1 VVWRAGD
8 HRLQGEE
15 EGSGLKKMRSDI
27 NLEQFQK
34 RSDIASL
41 GVVAAHVTFV
51 LAPIYLAAAIGP
63 SILLVLLW
71 LCFGLTAQGLLNLM
85 HECAHYHVFRKR
97 WGSDLLGQWVLAPLL
112 VADFDNYR
120 QLHWAHHR
128 NLGATAD
135 PKYSYKVDIRGWRTP
150 LFLLRC
156 LIGFEAIKKFLYQ
169 NRERARKDLSP
180 SHFWIVRLIVFH
192 GVLLASLFAIAWR
205 FAPHDAGSAILRIAI
220 SYAFVY
226 IYGLVSLTLFAA
238 TLRAIAEHQNG
249 ADDPE
254 VSGEAVLRNLTCG
267 PVGRL
272 IFGCY
277 GFAEHATHHL
287 NPALPGYHLR
297 NATSELAIQSPWL
310 KPQVSYTDVLLDRL
324 RAN

>member
-1 VVWRAGD
+1 
-8 HRLQGEE
+8 
-15 EGSGLKKMRSDI
+15 MRSDI

-41 GVVAAHVTFV
+41 GVVAVHITFV

-63 SILLVLLW
+63 SVLLVLLW
-71 LCFGLTAQGLLNLM
+71 LWFGLTAQGLLNLM
-85 HECAHYHVFRKR
+85 HECAHYHVFKKR
-97 WGSDLLGQWVLAPLL
+97 WGSNLLGRWVLAPLA

-128 NLGATAD
+128 NLGAADD
-135 PKYSYKVDIRGWRTP
+135 PKYSYKIDIRGWRTP
-150 LFLLRC
+150 SVLFRC
-156 LIGFEAIKKFLYQ
+156 LLGLEAMKKFFYQ
-169 NRERARKDLSP
+169 NQERSGKDLAA

-192 GVLLASLFAIAWR
+192 GLLLASLCATARWFG
-205 FAPHDAGSAILRIAI
+205 PHDAGSVMLRMAI

-249 ADDPE
+249 TDHPE
-254 VSGEAVLRNLTCG
+254 VSGQAVLRNLICG
-267 PVGRL
+267 PAGRL

-277 GFAEHATHHL
+277 GFAEHATHHF
-287 NPALPGYHLR
+287 NPTLPSYHLR
-297 NATSELAIQSPWL
+297 DATSELAIESHWL
-310 KPQVSYTDVLLDRL
+310 TPRVSYVGVLWDRM
-324 RAN
+324 RAD